1 MVGCERAPLKFMLTC
16 LMLSMLSSLISLRSI
31 IDIFD
36 EVETDVFICL
46 LELISFFI
54 FLLSSEGKY
63 SPNVGAI
70 SKKIGGVSIF
80 YGDLH
85 R

>member
-1 MVGCERAPLKFMLTC
+1 
-16 LMLSMLSSLISLRSI
+16 
-31 IDIFD
+31 
-36 EVETDVFICL
+36 VETDVFICL